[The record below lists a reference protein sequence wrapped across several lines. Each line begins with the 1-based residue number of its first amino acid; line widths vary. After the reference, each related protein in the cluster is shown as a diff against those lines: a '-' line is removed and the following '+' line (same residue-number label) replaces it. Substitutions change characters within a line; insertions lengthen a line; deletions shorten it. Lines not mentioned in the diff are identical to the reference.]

1 MYRHHT
7 SLFLY
12 TAILGFVVMATS
24 CHVNKTAAGISAV
37 ARNIDTTRYDDQAL
51 SVVKQSR
58 ENNIIFDQLS
68 ARVKIE
74 YSDGSMSQ
82 DLSASVRMYRD
93 SLIWLSLQG
102 PFNIEGMRVLI
113 TRDSIFIINKL
124 SNEYLHQ
131 PISYLM
137 KVMPMQ
143 AGLTQMQDFLMGYY
157 MLFADLVP
165 EYRGL
170 EDSLHRLQAQ
180 TAKFRYRSA
189 LYPQNYTLSQS
200 LLTDLLLGHEMR
212 VTFDGYTLEQGHPF
226 SHDRTIDIHQG
237 IRHINLHLAF
247 VKMKINE
254 PLNFPFDV
262 DPAMKEVDTIR
273 F

>member
-1 MYRHHT
+1 MQRQKNSWFLYA
-7 SLFLY
+7 LFLS
-12 TAILGFVVMATS
+12 IVMMATS
-24 CHVNKTAAGISAV
+24 CHVKKATTGIRKEVKS
-37 ARNIDTTRYDDQAL
+37 IDTTRYDDQAR

-58 ENNIIFDQLS
+58 DNNIPFDQLS
-68 ARVKIE
+68 ARIKIE
-74 YSDGSMSQ
+74 YSDGTMSQ

-113 TRDSIFIINKL
+113 TRDSIFVINKL
-124 SNEYLHQ
+124 SNEYMHQ

-157 MLFADLVP
+157 MLFADAVP
-165 EYRGL
+165 EYKGL

-180 TAKFRYRSA
+180 TPKFRYRSA

-212 VTFDGYTLEQGHPF
+212 VTFEGYTLEQGRPF

-262 DPAMKEVDTIR
+262 DPGMKEVDTIR